1 MKLGNFFVGNVFRIS
16 QSPHGTAQNG
26 KAIDAVPASGTRV
39 IAPCDMEIYYRK
51 NDLGHQSYSYARG
64 DGWKMVL
71 VHCII
76 EKQGHVKKGTDI
88 GYLHTGGPVHLHVAI
103 EVNGVW
109 DVVLNYMDRN
119 IQLELTSG
127 FSSQHWKS
135 WSTWKDLQ
143 LNPITNPNWCIP
155 RTSYERGKSQFQH
168 YAQTRRPDLIKA
180 GVDTMEWLVMHG
192 SAELPAE
199 MERLYA
205 MVVQLEKTVVTKDA
219 EINKL
224 NGALGGMTTDR
235 NKYLNLAD
243 ELQKKLDGETAEIN
257 RLNLEL
263 EGVQVALK
271 DESSKV
277 TILENELNN
286 TQPKIQ
292 ELGKRVATLE
302 AEKETLL
309 TVKETL
315 EKKLKE
321 SESNKSEITLSEF
334 MKTVSD
340 AIRNLFKKRR

>member
-16 QSPHGTAQNG
+16 QSPHGTVQNG

-155 RTSYERGKSQFQH
+155 RTAYERGKSQFQH

-235 NKYLNLAD
+235 NKYQNLSD
-243 ELQKKLDGETAEIN
+243 ELQKKLDGEMAEIN

-271 DESSKV
+271 TESNKV
-277 TILENELNN
+277 LLLEQEIDNFA
-286 TQPKIQ
+286 PKVESLEQ
-292 ELGKRVATLE
+292 EVEQLKGANQSLI
-302 AEKETLL
+302 AINSN
-309 TVKETL
+309 L
-315 EKKLKE
+315 EKRLKE
-321 SESNKSEITLSEF
+321 SEDNHQGITVAELLQ
-334 MKTVSD
+334 KTVD
-340 AIRNLFKKRR
+340 AIRNLLKKRR

>member
-1 MKLGNFFVGNVFRIS
+1 MKLGNFFVGNVFTIS
-16 QSPHGTAQNG
+16 QSPHGSVQNG
-26 KAIDAVPASGTRV
+26 KAIDAVPVSGTRV

-64 DGWKMVL
+64 DGWKMVF

-109 DVVLNYMDRN
+109 DVVLNYMDRS
-119 IQLELTSG
+119 IQLALTAG
-127 FSSQHWKS
+127 FSSTHWKS

-143 LNPITNPNWCIP
+143 LNPIISPNWCIP
-155 RTSYERGKSQFQH
+155 RTAYERGVSQFKVFTE
-168 YAQTRRPDLIKA
+168 TRRPDLIKA

-192 SAELPAE
+192 TAELPAE
-199 MERLYA
+199 MERLYM
-205 MVVQLEKTVVTKDA
+205 MVSEFEKVIITKDT

-235 NKYLNLAD
+235 NKYANMVK
-243 ELQKKLDGETAEIN
+243 ELRSKLDGGTAEIN

-271 DESSKV
+271 TESNKV
-277 TILENELNN
+277 TILENALDNI
-286 TQPKIQ
+286 QPKIQ
-292 ELGKRVATLE
+292 DLENEVATLK

-340 AIRNLFKKRR
+340 AIRNLLKKRR